1 MAQNMSRAER
11 ERLQKILRVQRLD
24 ANQRLVKLKQERASV
39 QAQIDQL
46 EQQLVDIEHAEGYL
60 AE

>member
-1 MAQNMSRAER
+1 MPKPMSRAER

-24 ANQRLVKLKQERASV
+24 ANQRLVKLKQERAAV